1 MRFKFKDPI
10 FEMFRNVTGNVDG
23 SEEDDGHQ
31 DRAEGSVPR
40 MHATADSTGECA
52 TKPIGNR
59 VYVLAGGGNLT

>member
-1 MRFKFKDPI
+1 M
-10 FEMFRNVTGNVDG
+10 DG

-52 TKPIGNR
+52 TK
-59 VYVLAGGGNLT
+59 LSGGGYLT

>member
-1 MRFKFKDPI
+1 M
-10 FEMFRNVTGNVDG
+10 DG

-52 TKPIGNR
+52 TK
-59 VYVLAGGGNLT
+59 LSGGGYLTRYSCHRTK